1 MIKATYAM
9 IDSTSKRSMLIEFL
23 KYSLNAIHSI
33 EVKENDY
40 SPVCEKI
47 ERLSEKIEE
56 FFARNSEGKSNSLIV
71 DKIR

>member
-1 MIKATYAM
+1 MINATYAM

-33 EVKENDY
+33 EIKENDY
-40 SPVCEKI
+40 SPVREKI

-56 FFARNSEGKSNSLIV
+56 FFARKSEGKSYA
-71 DKIR
+71 